1 MTNKSMTATLKYAL
15 LSEKKLSLVAKMI
28 RGKSVTEAV
37 TLLRYL
43 PKKAAWILLKVVTSA
58 TANATNNL
66 NIDKASLY
74 IKEIHVGKWPWLKR
88 VRPVGRSRMHRYEK
102 HRSFAKVILDVK

>member
-15 LSEKKLSLVAKMI
+15 FSEKKLSLIAKMI
-28 RGKSVTEAV
+28 RGKSVPEAL

-43 PKKAAWILLKVVTSA
+43 PKRAAATLFKVVHSA

-66 NIDKASLY
+66 NIDKETLY
-74 IKEIHVGKWPWLKR
+74 IKAVEVGKGPSLKR
-88 VRPVGRSRMHRYEK
+88 VRPVGRSRMHGYKK
-102 HRSFAKVILDVK
+102 HRSFVRVVLDVK